1 MKGRIFWGTI
11 FITFGVLLMLDQ
23 IGLLP
28 GSAYSYLWPMI
39 LIGIGV
45 VVLYNA
51 LHRRTVQVTNESL
64 PLHNAR
70 SAHVAIKH
78 AAGELELAGGAPAG
92 ILVNGEFAGGVDRA
106 MTKAG
111 DQVDVTLK
119 LPNAVAEQFDWLGAN
134 RGLAWDV
141 HLNQTVPL
149 ALSVE
154 TGASRSHLD
163 LSDLQVE
170 SFDLRT
176 GAGSVDVTMPS
187 HAGKTEAHIDSGIA
201 EVNVNVPAGVAAH
214 IHGGVR
220 LGSLSVNEARFPKH
234 EDGFASSDYQTAQ
247 NQVDISIQSAI
258 GAVTVR

>member
-11 FITFGVLLMLDQ
+11 FIAFGVLLMLDQ

-70 SAHVAIKH
+70 SAHVAIQH

-106 MTKAG
+106 MTKTG

-119 LPNAVAEQFDWLGAN
+119 LPSSVSEQFDWLGAN

-154 TGASRSHLD
+154 TGASRTHLD

-170 SFDLRT
+170 SLDLRT

-187 HAGKTEAHIDSGIA
+187 HAGKTEAHIDSGVA
-201 EVNVNVPAGVAAH
+201 EVNVNVPAGVAAR

-220 LGSLSVNEARFPKH
+220 LGSLSVNETRFPKQ